1 MKKEITFGGFTAILN
16 ASDTR
21 AMLVIT
27 DNHLPAELADKIN
40 ESGDLDILEVFL
52 NDDKQGCVRI
62 SHDLPMADLTDIIC
76 NAISAIY
83 NTDISISNAKTES
96 VI

>member
-27 DNHLPAELADKIN
+27 DNLFPVELADKIN
-40 ESGDLDILEVFL
+40 ESGDLDVLEVFL
-52 NDDKQGCVRI
+52 NDDKQGCIRI
-62 SHDLPMADLTDIIC
+62 SHDLPMDELADIVC

-83 NTDISISNAKTES
+83 DTDVSVSNART
-96 VI
+96 